1 MTSPALDVPQGP
13 FTYPNA
19 RKDESVVENLHGYDV
34 PDPYRWLEDP
44 DSPETQEFVE
54 AQNKTFFQFI
64 EKNPYR
70 EQFKEKLTNLWNYEK
85 FGCPFKRGDNYYYF
99 HNSGLQPQSVLYQQ
113 SSLEAE
119 AKPFFDPNALSE
131 DGTVSLNTYGFSKS
145 GRFFAY
151 GLSAS
156 GSDWVTIHVRETRE
170 GAAAEYEGTPIQ
182 WAKFTGIHWTHDD
195 KGFFYTRFPNP
206 GTTSDKAGTETD
218 SNKNA
223 MLCYHRLGTSQDEDI
238 VIHKDP
244 ENPEHLFSAQVSD
257 DGKYVIISTT
267 RSCDPEVKIYIVEL
281 EKEFARN
288 GKNEIT
294 QAPEVLKIVDDFI
307 AEFSYVTNE
316 GPVFWFETALQAP
329 KRRIVKYDLTK
340 PKDGFVEVIP
350 ESEDVLALNNV
361 VDGDKLVLVYLHD
374 VKHVARLYD
383 LRTGAPLTP
392 KELPL
397 PLGSIIG
404 SMAGRKEDT
413 EVFYSFSS
421 FTTPGSIIRF
431 DFKSMQHSVYR
442 EAKVN
447 GLKADLLQTKQVFFT
462 SKDGTRVPMY
472 IISRNDTVLDGNNP
486 TMLYGYGGFDISITP
501 SFAVT
506 WLTFIQHMKGVV
518 AVANIRGGGEYG
530 QEQWYD
536 QGKLGKKQNVFD
548 DFQYAAKWLIEN
560 NYTSSKKLAI
570 NGGSNGGLLVG
581 ACVTQAPELFAAGVA
596 EVGVLDM
603 YRFHKF
609 TIGHAWTSD
618 YGNPDTKEDFEVLRK
633 YSPLHNVRP
642 NTRYPAILIMTGD
655 HDDRVVPLHS
665 HKFVATLQ
673 YHAKANPSPIMERV
687 ETKAGHGAG
696 KSTKQRIE
704 EATDK
709 FSFLGL
715 VLGAGWT
722 N

>member
-13 FTYPNA
+13 FTYPSV

-170 GAAAEYEGTPIQ
+170 GAAAEYEATPIQ

-223 MLCYHRLGTSQDEDI
+223 MLCYHRLGTSQAEDI

-340 PKDGFVEVIP
+340 PNDGFVEVIP

-383 LRTGAPLTP
+383 LRTGVPLTP

-397 PLGSIIG
+397 PIGSIIG

-431 DFKSMQHSVYR
+431 DFKNMQHAVYR

-673 YHAKANPSPIMERV
+673 HYAKANPSPIMERV